1 MTRAYRPS
9 STFPPEMMQLFM
21 HVSNTG
27 KSVTINTLGPRR
39 EDYISFRAR
48 MNEFRNAY
56 RKETEASNDPARK
69 TIVEAMYAVT
79 LRNPEKVDGQWQI
92 TIETRER
99 KLGAAIRDVLPA
111 DAGQEYS
118 QDPRSVTQA
127 IEHGARA
134 IHELFDDLPQ
144 NDNED

>member
-27 KSVTINTLGPRR
+27 KSVTIATLGPRR

-99 KLGAAIRDVLPA
+99 KLGAAIRDVLPPDA
-111 DAGQEYS
+111 DAGGFSPVATTE
-118 QDPRSVTQA
+118 